1 MKKSIQLFAF
11 LFTVLVCVSSC
22 SKIEELATVVE
33 NHKLERQ
40 WVVSDVL
47 SVDGSRSVSIMND
60 FLEDCDKDDVH
71 DFRTGG
77 ILQIQ
82 SGTTKCDPA
91 EANIVSGT
99 WTLLDNNRK
108 LKITQL
114 MGSMTFNVDE
124 LSTTSMRMSIGVTD
138 FLASV
143 GIPASTF
150 PHKGTLV
157 YVYRPK

>member
-1 MKKSIQLFAF
+1 
-11 LFTVLVCVSSC
+11 
-22 SKIEELATVVE
+22 
-33 NHKLERQ
+33 
-40 WVVSDVL
+40 
-47 SVDGSRSVSIMND
+47 MND
-60 FLEDCDKDDVH
+60 FLEDCDRDDVH

-91 EANIVSGT
+91 EANIASGT

-124 LSTTSMRMSIGVTD
+124 LSTTSLRMSIGVTD

-143 GIPASTF
+143 GIPASSF